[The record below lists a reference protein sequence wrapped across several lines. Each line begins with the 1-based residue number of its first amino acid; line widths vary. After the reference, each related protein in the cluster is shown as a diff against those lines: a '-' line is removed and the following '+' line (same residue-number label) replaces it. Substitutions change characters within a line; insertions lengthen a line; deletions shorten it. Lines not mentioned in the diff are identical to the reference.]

1 MGKTNQADP
10 IRRGVFA
17 SVDGW
22 RSVATAS
29 CRQVF
34 GILAAN
40 YTGRNSLLRQ
50 SYALHQVLKTR
61 IGAQGVEL
69 WLDSKLEHGI

>member
-1 MGKTNQADP
+1 MGKT
-10 IRRGVFA
+10 IRLIRFDEVF
-17 SVDGW
+17 SPPWQVDVRRDCIVPPGL
-22 RSVATAS
+22 RHPS
-29 CRQVF
+29 CQH
-34 GILAAN
+34 A
-40 YTGRNSLLRQ
+40 GRNSLLRQ